1 MWIVKWFFWVIVLF
15 MLILFITQN
24 VDFLKQ
30 AHKLQFLFWETKEA
44 IPIWVVMFI
53 SFAVGVLIWM
63 VGSIFKVIELKA
75 TVKKV
80 SKENIALKKELN
92 ELRNIPI
99 DEEAE
104 AMEQIEKKIG

>member
-1 MWIVKWFFWVIVLF
+1 MWIVKWIFWVIVLF
-15 MLILFITQN
+15 VIILFITQN
-24 VDFLKQ
+24 VEFLKQ

-63 VGSIFKVIELKA
+63 IGSIFKVIELKG
-75 TVKKV
+75 TVRKV
-80 SKENIALKKELN
+80 SKENIALKRELN

-99 DEEAE
+99 DDEAE
-104 AMEQIEKKIG
+104 AIEQIENKIK